1 MSTGLRVDVDLPV
14 GGFEATARE
23 IDALAIQLAQDASDR
38 ASRQLLRTLRED
50 MAGANLGRL
59 GNALGQTSDK
69 TKGTVFKRGDIIRA
83 SGLVFIRSKSPRTV
97 GAIISYTEGAE
108 ILPVKGRWLWIP
120 TDEVQRIVGSGKE
133 RARMTPALYKARGF
147 EQKFG
152 PLILIRSING
162 NPLLAVQNVGVSGVG
177 ARGGRVRGLTKGG
190 RPRKGDRLK
199 ELAVLF
205 VGIPRTSRAA
215 RVDPR
220 LRAQEAAT
228 QVTAQ
233 LQGV

>member
-1 MSTGLRVDVDLPV
+1 MSGGLRVGLDLPP
-14 GGFEATARE
+14 GGFDAVARE
-23 IDALAIQLAQDASDR
+23 IDGLAIDLAQDASDK
-38 ASRQLLRTLRED
+38 ASRQLLRTLRAD
-50 MAGANLGRL
+50 MAAAKLGRL

-69 TKGTVFKRGDIIRA
+69 AKGTVFRRGDTIRA
-83 SGLVFIRSKSPRTV
+83 SGLVFIRSKSERTV
-97 GAIISYTEGAE
+97 GAIISYTEGSE

-120 TDEVQRIVGSGKE
+120 TDEVQRIVGSGKD

-152 PLILIRSING
+152 PLIRIRSING
-162 NPLLAVQNVGVSGVG
+162 NPLLAVQNVGVSAVG

-215 RVDPR
+215 RVNPR
-220 LRAQEAAT
+220 ARAQEAAA
-228 QVTAQ
+228 QVTAL